1 MIDQQKKLKN
11 KSDIEIKEYIG
22 SIEIDMIEG
31 KNRGLVATKMIKKGE
46 VILVEKAFSTNE
58 KR

>member
-1 MIDQQKKLKN
+1 MRAQAKLIN
-11 KSDIEIKEYIG
+11 KSDIFVREYVGPIKITQIG
-22 SIEIDMIEG
+22 N
-31 KNRGLVATKMIKKGE
+31 KNRGIIATNPIKKGE